1 MVFVTAAR
9 QLSGRLLV
17 ACRASSRTFSRC
29 RLTTSASSPLRFGCA
44 AGSSA
49 GAAARFAPLSL
60 ARTAAVSAR
69 ALGAARSSTRVYA
82 TAAAPATAEV
92 GDMGAQQPV
101 EHFRKD
107 YKPPSHLVDTIHL
120 NFILNEGATRVESR
134 MRVLPNHAAGERPS
148 LFLDG
153 REDVKLV
160 AVKINGEALP
170 ADAYEVAPKG
180 LTIKSPPEGEF
191 ELEIHTDVH
200 PEQNTSLEG
209 LYKSGGNYCTQCEAE
224 GFRAITFFL
233 DRPDVM
239 AKYTTRIEADKEQYP
254 VLLSNGNLIE
264 SGDLAGKPERHYT
277 VWEDPFRKPCYLFAL
292 VAGNLEMKEDT
303 FTTCSGKEVKLR
315 IFTRKHDIGKVDF
328 AMQSLKRSMK
338 WDEDVFGLEY
348 DLDLFNIVAV
358 DDFNMGAMENKS
370 LNIFNSRLVLATPN
384 TATDGDFARIEGVV
398 GHEYFHNYTGN
409 RVTCRDW
416 FQLTL
421 KEGLTVYRDQEFSA
435 DMNSR
440 PVKRIEDVCA
450 LRAAQFSEDSGP
462 MAHPIRPES
471 YIKMDNFYTLTVY
484 EKGAEVVRLYEQV
497 LGKEGFRKGIDLY
510 FQRHDGQAVTCD
522 DFLAAM
528 ADANGEDLSELAKW
542 YSQAGTPRL
551 TVTPTYNAA
560 DQTYTLSFKQETPP
574 TPGQP
579 TKVPLLIP
587 VRMGLLGHDG
597 KELPLKLRGGA
608 DLGTETV
615 LRVTEAEQEF
625 VFEGIEAQ
633 PVPSLLR
640 GLSAPVHI
648 SVEGQTDE
656 DLLLLLANDTD
667 SFNRWEAGQ
676 VLAKKLLHAL
686 YAAAK
691 DGTEGTVDE
700 RLAAAG
706 GVSGSLVDA
715 FRALLKGECSWGAQ
729 ELAAASRALPPEELC
744 DANALQAERS
754 FLSLHQCTRCA
765 YLCTECS
772 QHSQPAGKLKQQHVC
787 ISSSLWCLCCVS
799 GPAPTLP
806 WLCWHAFLLSD
817 PSLDGTFKAFA
828 INLPGSSEL
837 LDRIPEAD
845 PLLLYQVRDYVT
857 KELAQQLRP
866 ELEAAVKENDSAP
879 GEAYEFNAAACAR
892 RALKNKALGY
902 LASLGDP
909 AVTSSLLQRFREAT
923 NMTDEINALAALD
936 RAGGL
941 LGASSGCVEAR
952 ATALSDF
959 HKKWEGEPLVLLKWI
974 SLQAS
979 SNVPG
984 NVAHVK
990 ALMSHPAF
998 NINNPNSCYSLFL
1011 GFARSPVNFH
1021 AADGSGYEFLADMV
1035 LKVDKLNQQVASR
1048 IVSAFTTYKKY
1059 DKERQALMRAQLQCI
1074 ADTEGISENV
1084 YEIVSKSLKD

>member
-1 MVFVTAAR
+1 
-9 QLSGRLLV
+9 
-17 ACRASSRTFSRC
+17 
-29 RLTTSASSPLRFGCA
+29 
-44 AGSSA
+44 
-49 GAAARFAPLSL
+49 
-60 ARTAAVSAR
+60 
-69 ALGAARSSTRVYA
+69 
-82 TAAAPATAEV
+82 
-92 GDMGAQQPV
+92 MGAQQPV

-107 YKPPSHLVDTIHL
+107 YKPPTHLIDTIHL
-120 NFILNEGATRVESR
+120 NFVLNEGASRVESR
-134 MRVLPNHAAGERPS
+134 MRVLPNRPAGERPS

-160 AVKINGEALP
+160 AVKVNGEALP
-170 ADAYEVAPKG
+170 AEAYELEPKG

-224 GFRAITFFL
+224 GFRAITYFM

-239 AKYTTRIEADKEQYP
+239 AKYTTRIEADKQQYP

-264 SGDLAGKPERHYT
+264 SGDLAGQPGRHYT
-277 VWEDPFRKPCYLFAL
+277 VWEDPFRKPSYLFAL

-370 LNIFNSRLVLATPN
+370 LNIFNSRLVLATPD

-440 PVKRIEDVCA
+440 PVKRIEDVCH

-484 EKGAEVVRLYEQV
+484 EKGAEVIRLYEQV
-497 LGKEGFRKGIDLY
+497 LGKEGFRKGMDLY

-560 DQTYTLSFKQETPP
+560 DKTYTLRFKQETPP

-587 VRMGLLGHDG
+587 VRMGLLGSDG

-608 DLGTETV
+608 ELGTETV
-615 LRVTEAEQEF
+615 LRVNEAEQEF
-625 VFEGIEAQ
+625 VFEGIEAR

-640 GLSAPVHI
+640 GLSAPVHL

-676 VLAKKLLHAL
+676 VLAKKLLRAL

-691 DGTEGTVDE
+691 DSNAGTVDE

-706 GVSGSLVDA
+706 GVKSSLVEA
-715 FRALLKGECSWGAQ
+715 FRALL
-729 ELAAASRALPPEELC
+729 
-744 DANALQAERS
+744 N
-754 FLSLHQCTRCA
+754 
-765 YLCTECS
+765 
-772 QHSQPAGKLKQQHVC
+772 
-787 ISSSLWCLCCVS
+787 
-799 GPAPTLP
+799 
-806 WLCWHAFLLSD
+806 D
-817 PSLDGTFKAFA
+817 PSVDGTFKAFA
-828 INLPGSSEL
+828 ISLPESSEL
-837 LDRIPEAD
+837 IDRIPEAD
-845 PLLLYQVRDYVT
+845 PVLLYQVRDFVT
-857 KELAQQLRP
+857 RQLAQQLRP
-866 ELEAAVKENDSAP
+866 ELEAAVNANDSAP

-909 AVTSSLLQRFREAT
+909 AVTASLLQRFREAT
-923 NMTDEINALAALD
+923 NMTDEISALASLD

-941 LGASSGCVEAR
+941 VGATPGCVEAR
-952 ATALSDF
+952 ASALSDF

-974 SLQAS
+974 ALQAG

-990 ALMSHPAF
+990 ELMSHASF

-1021 AADGSGYEFLADMV
+1021 AADGSGYEFLADRV
-1035 LKVDKLNQQVASR
+1035 LQVDKLNHQVASR
-1048 IVSAFTTYKKY
+1048 IVSAFTTFKKY
-1059 DKERQALMRAQLQCI
+1059 DKERQAMMRAQLQRI

-1084 YEIVSKSLKD
+1084 FEIVSKSLKD